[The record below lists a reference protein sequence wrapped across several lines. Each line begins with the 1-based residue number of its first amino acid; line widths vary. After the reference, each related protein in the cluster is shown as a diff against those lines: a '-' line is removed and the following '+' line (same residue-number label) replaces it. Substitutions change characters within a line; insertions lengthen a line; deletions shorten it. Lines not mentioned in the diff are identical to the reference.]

1 MQRAA
6 LAEDYSGLIDRLSAR
21 SVEKHFDAYEDVPWD
36 DPEYA
41 IDPDDSR
48 WELPDWDE
56 LGGTSWYHSQP
67 AGVRSRIGLH
77 MVAMRMKIGWQF
89 ENVLQ
94 RGLLTFVESLPNRS
108 PEFRY
113 AHHEIIEESQHSLM
127 FQEFVDRTGIDIPVL
142 PLWMRM
148 GNRPVIG
155 SASWFPEMFF
165 LHVLSGEEPIDFVQ
179 RKMLREHPSLHPLV
193 RRISQIHVTEEA
205 RHVCFARHYLRH
217 HVTRLGPL
225 RKAILRLSAPL
236 IFMGTATLMLRPLP
250 SFIRTYDIPRD
261 VVRGAYN
268 DNPRHGQLI
277 ADSLAKVRELCEELE
292 ILTPRTLPMWQG
304 LGVA

>member
-1 MQRAA
+1 MQRMAM
-6 LAEDYSGLIDRLSAR
+6 AEDYSGLIDRLSER
-21 SVEKHFDAYEDVPWD
+21 STRKHFDAYRDVPWD

-48 WELPDWDE
+48 WELPEWDE
-56 LGGTSWYHSQP
+56 LGATTWYRSRP
-67 AGVRSRIGLH
+67 PGVRSRIGLH
-77 MVAMRMKIGWQF
+77 VIAMRMKIGWQF

-94 RGLLTFVESLPNRS
+94 RGLLILVESLPNRS

-127 FQEFVDRTGIDIPVL
+127 FQEFVDRTGIDVPAL
-142 PLWMRM
+142 PLWMRI
-148 GNRPVIG
+148 GNRPVVG

-165 LHVLSGEEPIDFVQ
+165 LHVLSGEEPIDYVQ
-179 RKMLREHPSLHPLV
+179 RRMLSEQPNLHPLV

-217 HVTRLGPL
+217 HVPRLGPV

-236 IFMGTATLMLRPLP
+236 VFMGTATLMLRPLP
-250 SFIRTYDIPRD
+250 SLVSAHDIPRK
-261 VVRGAYN
+261 VVRDAYN
-268 DNPRHGQLI
+268 DSPRHAQLI

-292 ILTPRTLPMWQG
+292 LLTPRTLPLWQR
-304 LGVA
+304 LGAA

>member
-1 MQRAA
+1 MK
-6 LAEDYSGLIDRLSAR
+6 DYSGLIDRLSAR
-21 SVEKHFDAYEDVPWD
+21 SVEKHFDAYEDVSWD

-41 IDPDDSR
+41 IDPDDPR

-56 LGGTSWYHSQP
+56 LGGTSWYRSRP

-77 MVAMRMKIGWQF
+77 IIAMRMKIGWQF

-108 PEFRY
+108 SEFRY

-148 GNRPVIG
+148 GNQFVIG
-155 SASWFPEMFF
+155 SAGWYPEMFF
-165 LHVLSGEEPIDFVQ
+165 LHVLSGEEPIDYVQ
-179 RKMLREHPSLHPLV
+179 RKMLSEQPRLHPLV

-217 HVTRLGPL
+217 HVPRLGRV

-250 SFIRTYDIPRD
+250 SLIRTYDIPRE
-261 VVRGAYN
+261 VVCGAYTR
-268 DNPRHGQLI
+268 NPRHAQLI
-277 ADSLAKVRELCEELE
+277 ADSLAKVRELCEEIE
-292 ILTPRTLPMWQG
+292 ILTPRTFPMWQG

>member
-1 MQRAA
+1 MQRTAP
-6 LAEDYSGLIDRLSAR
+6 AEDYSRLIDRLSER
-21 SVEKHFDAYEDVPWD
+21 STNKHFDAYRDVAWN
-36 DPEYA
+36 DPVYA

-48 WELPDWDE
+48 WELPESDE
-56 LGGTSWYHSQP
+56 LGGTTWYRSRP

-77 MVAMRMKIGWQF
+77 VIAMRMKIGWQF

-94 RGLLTFVESLPNRS
+94 RGLLTFVEALPNRS
-108 PEFRY
+108 AEFRY

-142 PLWMRM
+142 PLWMRI

-165 LHVLSGEEPIDFVQ
+165 LHVLSGEEPIDYVQ

-193 RRISQIHVTEEA
+193 RRISQIHVIEEA

-217 HVTRLGPL
+217 HVPRLGPA

-236 IFMGTATLMLRPLP
+236 VFFGTATLMLRPLP
-250 SFIRTYDIPRD
+250 SLIRTYDIPSD
-261 VVRGAYN
+261 VVRAAYR
-268 DNPRHGQLI
+268 DNPLHGQLI
-277 ADSLAKVRELCEELE
+277 ADSLAKVRTLCEELE
-292 ILTPRTLPMWQG
+292 ILTPRTLPMWQS
-304 LGVA
+304 LSVA